1 MKISL
6 FRVDDR
12 LIHGQVVVGWT
23 RRAGVT
29 TILVADDKTAS
40 DRIQCSLYRMA
51 TPAGVKADFCTL
63 DAAAEKL
70 TNGSLDNEVVMVLFK
85 DPQSVLGL
93 IERGVEIKELNLGN
107 LRSAPGR
114 VQLLNHVF
122 ASPED
127 LQAWKDL
134 DAKGVSMN
142 AQILPEQKKA
152 NFNETLKNF

>member
-93 IERGVEIKELNLGN
+93 IERGVEI
-107 LRSAPGR
+107 
-114 VQLLNHVF
+114 
-122 ASPED
+122 
-127 LQAWKDL
+127 
-134 DAKGVSMN
+134 
-142 AQILPEQKKA
+142 
-152 NFNETLKNF
+152 